1 MKHIGALEEDA
12 LNSPEGLVL
21 VQRASDQNDVVIGSH
36 IRGARLRS
44 SSASFEE
51 VDLVLPGTARRVI
64 LSLYACSHDLLY
76 VKCQRSVRLTRN
88 YQFYQAPDPTWG

>member
-1 MKHIGALEEDA
+1 

-51 VDLVLPGTARRVI
+51 VDLLLPGTARRVMHVPMI
-64 LSLYACSHDLLY
+64 CCMLNASA
-76 VKCQRSVRLTRN
+76 V
-88 YQFYQAPDPTWG
+88 